1 LAESSENPSPFS
13 RDALC
18 EALRDTLEGVFA
30 TMLAK
35 PVCLSTVADGTPSTV
50 HAGSIV
56 ANVALRGE
64 QEGTVSL
71 VCHPGAARTLAASLL
86 MADEPSTLDEAEVLD
101 AIGECANMV
110 AGGLKTRVL
119 DPLGTWALG
128 TPDCT
133 LQGAADVVQH
143 GGMLSCDLDG
153 DILSVGLTWSASKLT
168 L

>member
-1 LAESSENPSPFS
+1 MAESSEKPSPFS

-18 EALRDTLEGVFA
+18 QALRETLEGVFA

-35 PVCLSTVADGTPSTV
+35 PVSLSTVVDGTPATV

-56 ANVALRGE
+56 ANVALRGD
-64 QEGTVSL
+64 QEGIVSL

-86 MADEPSTLDEAEVLD
+86 MADEPSALDEVEVLD

-119 DPLGTWALG
+119 DPLGAWALG
-128 TPDCT
+128 TPACA
-133 LQGAADVVQH
+133 LQRTADVVQH

-153 DILSVGLTWSASKLT
+153 DILSVGLTWGAAKVT